1 MNKTQRITAIAILA
15 LSIFGIW
22 SSVTHSQVEGTR
34 RRSPDDREAR
44 KEPNQPSRA
53 GMSAEEKL
61 VRDVYARLM
70 RYQSAAVDELAAK
83 NKKQAKPDDYFTF
96 ELRAIHSGPIQ
107 EIYAKPMAAIV
118 TPRRGNVLTI
128 TPNHVGKSNDVQHA
142 YYVAEWASA
151 DSQKQSIDELPEL
164 PREDPRRQIDN
175 RTVAEMLAGDAKR
188 FADVTE
194 YASYQVTARLK
205 GKQRTYRALVVY
217 RVKANGNS
225 SYETEAARINNLAGV
240 EILDNVTSEMNTVL
254 RDASPYARSPWEKY
268 SKSSL
273 YIAVIRTIRETKEAG
288 KPLIPVDAP
297 IGYLPG
303 DDVYPNTSDNQM
315 LLTDASCRPS
325 ITGPH
330 AVWWFKGE
338 APSGY
343 ATQITLSTT
352 SAASS
357 WHWAVV
363 AGTSKVTLTD
373 ADTPSVTVISAG
385 ASDNPND
392 VGIQVSVDGQASDQ
406 FNITVKAPTILHRTS
421 ITHTADGQWGYFTRI
436 SYAIQDQFT
445 TQLPSDVAANEQWTT
460 GLISDYPGNNWLQ
473 AVEGGGNAPNAILTD
488 YIQGQQFSQF
498 PTPQFPQSPLGTT
511 KVHHWGQDL
520 FVGSTTAGAGR
531 RVQSQ
536 IQQKYTDHADHEN
549 VVTPNPN

>member
-164 PREDPRRQIDN
+164 PREVPRRQIDN

-240 EILDNVTSEMNTVL
+240 EILDNVTSE
-254 RDASPYARSPWEKY
+254 
-268 SKSSL
+268 
-273 YIAVIRTIRETKEAG
+273 
-288 KPLIPVDAP
+288 
-297 IGYLPG
+297 
-303 DDVYPNTSDNQM
+303 
-315 LLTDASCRPS
+315 
-325 ITGPH
+325 
-330 AVWWFKGE
+330 
-338 APSGY
+338 
-343 ATQITLSTT
+343 
-352 SAASS
+352 
-357 WHWAVV
+357 
-363 AGTSKVTLTD
+363 
-373 ADTPSVTVISAG
+373 
-385 ASDNPND
+385 
-392 VGIQVSVDGQASDQ
+392 
-406 FNITVKAPTILHRTS
+406 
-421 ITHTADGQWGYFTRI
+421 
-436 SYAIQDQFT
+436 
-445 TQLPSDVAANEQWTT
+445 
-460 GLISDYPGNNWLQ
+460 
-473 AVEGGGNAPNAILTD
+473 
-488 YIQGQQFSQF
+488 
-498 PTPQFPQSPLGTT
+498 
-511 KVHHWGQDL
+511 
-520 FVGSTTAGAGR
+520 
-531 RVQSQ
+531 
-536 IQQKYTDHADHEN
+536 
-549 VVTPNPN
+549 